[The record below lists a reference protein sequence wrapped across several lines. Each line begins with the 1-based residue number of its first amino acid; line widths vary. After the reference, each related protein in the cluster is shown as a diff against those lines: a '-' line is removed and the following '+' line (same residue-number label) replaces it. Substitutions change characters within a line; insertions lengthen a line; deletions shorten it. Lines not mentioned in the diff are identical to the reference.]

1 MFRFLF
7 SRLLK
12 LIRQLFVSGAD
23 LHKVDLDIASSVSA
37 VNISRL
43 SMSPGVRYYSNVVAN
58 TLSGLQT
65 TVSSDGIMVDST
77 SPVSGTVYDGLGMY
91 LYNIHYQGYK
101 QLCHLIV

>member
-1 MFRFLF
+1 L
-7 SRLLK
+7 
-12 LIRQLFVSGAD
+12 VSGAN
-23 LHKVDLDIASSVSA
+23 LHKVDLDIASSVST

-77 SPVSGTVYDGLGMY
+77 SPVSGTVYDGNPSYTVPDTGLVLSTIIPSDDTGVCSPDNVY
-91 LYNIHYQGYK
+91 YTQILT
-101 QLCHLIV
+101 